1 MKQPLPSVR
10 NRAFTLVELLTVIA
24 ITAILMTIIVVPMIQ
39 SFNTVRGAEAF
50 SNAQERARILLET
63 ISREISN
70 GAGVRDNAGDLGACD
85 IVVPGG
91 VLPGLVPPD
100 PRTPPTPG
108 GPPVTV
114 RLRYTKLDIVKPA
127 QEGPVD
133 ASGYFIN
140 RGGKIDPTM
149 HAPKGQIVLPVAPG
163 PTIVRYWIGLRDPF
177 SPYNNPYDGL
187 LMARGGGRDNL
198 YVLLRAEVQPMV
210 NVGGVLKPNTAFFA
224 VDGSGNLVED
234 DPGFYLWDGSDP
246 TKAGTKGNRVRNWLN
261 KATVVT
267 EVSRYDMIS
276 PILDPFYSRSVLY
289 DPDPADPTH
298 KGIPRILPLIQFAP
312 TRVGSEPANGME
324 PVRLSNE
331 SEGMDQF
338 ASDVFKT
345 KLGGWSNTVL
355 RLYESGWSGGA
366 PYEVARS
373 GGTTDVSVFYF
384 DPSLGGDELST
395 GVESF
400 DISRYENEVA
410 QGGFYPFSDAVVAL
424 GLSSVAEQNA
434 FAPFWTDAKLGKV
447 VASFGIWEV
456 GAAGGPVT
464 NNLPSK
470 SCGTQQVP
478 GSSPAPVLPGNFS
491 NYANSINDQ
500 FTRVWLDY
508 QVLRPNIQRFIDLRV
523 TPQADGTPSPLYLNL
538 GTPTGFPRATI
549 VPGSEVV
556 TGPDQRPGNYGN
568 ANLPAVR
575 YTRTTGSPGV
585 NQYRINYVNLP
596 EPTNSAG
603 LIDYSLLGVPNPPAP
618 YNPASPPPYDPTNFV
633 LAVIQ
638 PRYKVGYIQLNSD
651 PTIALP
657 AGKVTVQYR
666 FQFTKPGDS
675 LTVDYDSRQVISLLL
690 TIKNY
695 AQTSDLNPQAI
706 TLKASAT
713 VRNFQ
718 R

>member
-1 MKQPLPSVR
+1 MKQPPPSVH
-10 NRAFTLVELLTVIA
+10 NRAFTLVELITVIA

-50 SNAQERARILLET
+50 SNAQEKARILLET

-85 IVVPGG
+85 VVVPGLDG
-91 VLPGLVPPD
+91 TLYA
-100 PRTPPTPG
+100 
-108 GPPVTV
+108 V
-114 RLRYTKLDIVKPA
+114 RLRYTKLDIIKPA

-140 RGGKIDPTM
+140 PGNGKIDPTM

-163 PTIVRYWIGLRDPF
+163 PTIVRYWIALRDPF
-177 SPYNNPYDGL
+177 NPYNNPYDGL

-224 VDGSGNLVED
+224 LDGAGNLIED
-234 DPGFYLWDGSDP
+234 DPAFYLWDGTNP
-246 TKAGTKGNRVRNWLN
+246 ATPGTKGNRIRNWLN

-276 PILDPFYSRSVLY
+276 PILDPSKVRSVLY
-289 DPDPADPTH
+289 DPDPNRPAPNNLN
-298 KGIPRILPLIQFAP
+298 IPRIIPLIQFQP

-324 PVRLSNE
+324 PIRLGNE
-331 SEGMDQF
+331 AEGMDQF

-345 KLGGWSNTVL
+345 KLGGWSNTVM

-400 DISRYENEVA
+400 DITRYENEVA
-410 QGGFYPFSDAVVAL
+410 QGGFYPFSDAVVAAGL
-424 GLSSVAEQNA
+424 GTAAELGA

-456 GAAGGPVT
+456 GGTTFNG
-464 NNLPSK
+464 NNLPFK
-470 SCGTQQVP
+470 ACGPQLTP
-478 GSSPAPVLPGNFS
+478 TNSPPLPNGLATYTTINENF
-491 NYANSINDQ
+491 NK
-500 FTRVWLDY
+500 VWQDN
-508 QVLRPNIQRFIDLRV
+508 VGLRPNIHRFIDLRV

-538 GTPTGFPRATI
+538 NTPTGFPRATI

-556 TGPDQRPGNYGN
+556 TGPDQRPENYGLTD
-568 ANLPAVR
+568 ANGNPVVAR
-575 YTRTTGSPGV
+575 YTRTTGNPGV

-618 YNPASPPPYDPTNFV
+618 YNPASPPPYDPTNLVF
-633 LAVIQ
+633 AVIQ
-638 PRYKVGYIQLNSD
+638 PRFKVGYIQLNSD
-651 PTIALP
+651 PTVPLP
-657 AGKVTVQYR
+657 AGNISVQYR

-695 AQTSDLNPQAI
+695 AQTSDPNPQAI
-706 TLKASAT
+706 TLKATAT